1 MNDHGGNTGL
11 DAVVERYV
19 TPNRRYLKLFHGTV
33 VRMDE
38 AERWALAMLLAL
50 LNHFR
55 LFALFRSVSRL
66 GWTRFGSP
74 GMPCIVIQVLQETL
88 HNNPEGGAGSKYFR
102 EPLDLIV
109 GVVDDDKELDLYHVD
124 SRRFEPYDEAASPQ
138 IESAEPK

>member
-19 TPNRRYLKLFHGTV
+19 TPNRRYLKLLHGTV

-38 AERWALAMLLAL
+38 EERWALAMLLAL

-74 GMPCIVIQVLQETL
+74 GMPCIEF
-88 HNNPEGGAGSKYFR
+88 KYCKR
-102 EPLDLIV
+102 PCITTRKAALDLNTS
-109 GVVDDDKELDLYHVD
+109 GNR
-124 SRRFEPYDEAASPQ
+124 ST
-138 IESAEPK
+138 